1 MQYEIN
7 LNPLNYFNLTSEL
20 IFFVSAKNL
29 TEKFI
34 AFKAELCKAEYITV
48 CRVKDGQDQ
57 KRKYTFLTPNYM
69 FEAFL
74 SEKNNFSL
82 SMNGVFSDKEA
93 LSRKKFNYYQ
103 KSVFII
109 KTNKKTA
116 VINYADKTK
125 YTAFGED
132 RKSVV

>member
-69 FEAFL
+69 
-74 SEKNNFSL
+74 
-82 SMNGVFSDKEA
+82 
-93 LSRKKFNYYQ
+93 
-103 KSVFII
+103 
-109 KTNKKTA
+109 
-116 VINYADKTK
+116 
-125 YTAFGED
+125 
-132 RKSVV
+132 